1 MDAAAASR
9 LELQQPLASTNSSP
23 AAEQQQQLA
32 ELMVPV
38 HVLLA
43 FQPPLASRTSKAFA
57 APEYWMVLW
66 GCEGVAAALA
76 ADPAGCRPASAAAVA
91 QAAYSAALSASPA
104 RVVERYEQQGG
115 HRLVFQDQQLQLQ
128 EQGAGQESTEDAL
141 LRFLRQPGP
150 SYGNVTAARR
160 DVLSAVP
167 LSTWRGQA
175 EGVPSGG
182 GVAAAGAAGRKAL
195 GPAGVRVAMKVPSV
209 AACMEWVALAS
220 LRDVPWI
227 QVPAA

>member
-1 MDAAAASR
+1 MTEAALVDAAASSR
-9 LELQQPLASTNSSP
+9 LELQQPLASTASSP
-23 AAEQQQQLA
+23 AVEPQQLSQT
-32 ELMVPV
+32 ELVVPV

-43 FQPPLASRTSKAFA
+43 FQPQLASRTGKAFA

-76 ADPAGCRPASAAAVA
+76 ADPAACLPVSAAAVA

-104 RVVERYEQQGG
+104 RVVERYEQHGG
-115 HRLVFQDQQLQLQ
+115 HRLVFQDQDQQQQQQ
-128 EQGAGQESTEDAL
+128 EGAAAATEDVL
-141 LRFLRQPGP
+141 MRFLRLPGP
-150 SYGNVTAARR
+150 TYGNVTAAQR
-160 DVLSAVP
+160 DVPSVVP
-167 LSTWRGQA
+167 LSIWHSHA
-175 EGVPSGG
+175 EALSEGVLSDGGASGD
-182 GVAAAGAAGRKAL
+182 
-195 GPAGVRVAMKVPSV
+195 RVAMKVPSV